1 MNYKLIKSSNDDIEK
16 LIDYKKKTIFEYAKD
31 LPINEINKINNYV
44 KNNVPKLLNNYFN
57 IVVDDKVVG
66 CLLLTDR
73 DDGVLLDEI
82 YLEKEYR
89 NKGIGTDIIKN
100 VINNNDII
108 FLWVYKENL
117 KAVSLYKKLGFAVLD
132 ETESR
137 YYMKYSKER
146 S

>member
-82 YLEKEYR
+82 YLEEEYR

-100 VINNNDII
+100 VINNNDIM

-117 KAVSLYKKLGFAVLD
+117 KAVSLYKKLGFVVLD

-137 YYMKYSKER
+137 YYMKYSK
-146 S
+146 